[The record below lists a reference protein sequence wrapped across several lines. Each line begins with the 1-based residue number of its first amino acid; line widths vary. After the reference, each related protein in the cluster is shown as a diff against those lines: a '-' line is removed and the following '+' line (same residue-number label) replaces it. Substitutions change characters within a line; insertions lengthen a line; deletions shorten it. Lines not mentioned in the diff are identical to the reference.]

1 MKIIEKK
8 LNIDPAEL
16 KLLDKYLST
25 NSYAVFDIETT
36 GLSPSFSSIVLAGF
50 VLVKDGTA
58 SLIQY
63 FAETPM
69 QEKEVLGHK
78 LATSEE
84 RRSLG
89 EEKIF
94 LHYDSIKQIFD

>member
-69 QEKEVLGHK
+69 QEKEVLE
-78 LATSEE
+78 A
-84 RRSLG
+84 
-89 EEKIF
+89 
-94 LHYDSIKQIFD
+94 SIALLDDVSFVVT